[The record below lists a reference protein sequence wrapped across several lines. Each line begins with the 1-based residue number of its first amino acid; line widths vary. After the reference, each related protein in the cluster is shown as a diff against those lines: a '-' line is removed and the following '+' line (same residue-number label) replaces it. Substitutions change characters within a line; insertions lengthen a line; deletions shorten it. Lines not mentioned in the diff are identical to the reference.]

1 MKTYQ
6 VVTVNT
12 PEDAEAEMNARARGG
27 WEVRAVTPLAPW
39 EGMRC
44 QLVITFERQV

>member
-1 MKTYQ
+1 MKTYK
-6 VVTVNT
+6 VVTVDT
-12 PEDAEAEMNARARGG
+12 PGDAEAEMNARALEG

-44 QLVITFERQV
+44 QLVITFERLV